1 VTEDMDTPKK
11 GGLKH
16 LQRDSPEDAA
26 NAYAQRY
33 REALD
38 EGDQFLGP
46 LYLDELLTS
55 ILLWRTHDAKPHELK
70 PDRLRSLARQHIG
83 QVLPEKERIVEDD
96 LNVAILKR
104 YPNELRKFEDLEFET
119 S

>member
-1 VTEDMDTPKK
+1 MTGDVPN
-11 GGLKH
+11 GGLKR
-16 LQRDSPEDAA
+16 LQRESPETAA
-26 NAYAQRY
+26 KAYAERY

-55 ILLWRTHDAKPHELK
+55 ILLTSVRDSKPHEMH
-70 PDRLRSLARQHIG
+70 PDRLRSVARKHIG
-83 QVLPEKERIVEDD
+83 QVSAGSEHVIEDD

-104 YPNELRKFEDLEFET
+104 YPRELRKYEDLEFE
-119 S
+119 